1 MRQLRGGIKVGALG
15 CQYWKLLG
23 IGLDNKIPLFFATL
37 LQNYLINNF
46 IS

>member
-1 MRQLRGGIKVGALG
+1 
-15 CQYWKLLG
+15 LG
-23 IGLDNKIPLFFATL
+23 IGLDNKIPLFIATL